1 MQVVL
6 NIYNTSIDLCVY
18 SADEKEMDAVARD
31 LEFSALASVDKY
43 KRLNWE
49 QSVHF
54 EIARED
60 IIDFYKFLFDISL
73 DYPVTIK

>member
-31 LEFSALASVDKY
+31 LEFSALASVDTY
-43 KRLNWE
+43 KRVTRDGN
-49 QSVHF
+49 VHF

-73 DYPVTIK
+73 DYKVTIQ